1 MGLREESTKR
11 MSNIFSQ
18 IGNIDLESAFQNA
31 DQCLELL
38 AAEKWKDGY
47 ICRKCGNTN
56 YCSGKT
62 LHSRRCTRCK
72 HDESATANTIFHRC
86 KIPLNEAFKIAY
98 IVCNQPDISTY
109 DISRMLKIRQMTC
122 WKFKKRISECLDKKG
137 YFDVMEMPNS

>member
-1 MGLREESTKR
+1 

-122 WKFKKRISECLDKKG
+122 WKFKKRI
-137 YFDVMEMPNS
+137 

>member
-1 MGLREESTKR
+1 

>member
-1 MGLREESTKR
+1 MVIL
-11 MSNIFSQ
+11 I
-18 IGNIDLESAFQNA
+18 LESAFQNA

-56 YCSGKT
+56 YCFGKRSI
-62 LHSRRCTRCK
+62 HGVV
-72 HDESATANTIFHRC
+72 HAANMMNRLLRTPSFIVVKFR
-86 KIPLNEAFKIAY
+86 LNEAFKIAY

>member
-1 MGLREESTKR
+1 

-109 DISRMLKIRQMTC
+109 DLSRMLKIRQMTC

>member
-1 MGLREESTKR
+1 

-18 IGNIDLESAFQNA
+18 IGNIDLESAFQNV

-56 YCSGKT
+56 YCFGKT

-109 DISRMLKIRQMTC
+109 DLSRMLKIRQMTC

-137 YFDVMEMPNS
+137 YFDVMEMPHS

>member
-1 MGLREESTKR
+1 

-56 YCSGKT
+56 YCFGKT
-62 LHSRRCTRCK
+62 LYSRRCTRCK

>member
-1 MGLREESTKR
+1 

-56 YCSGKT
+56 YCFGKT

>member
-1 MGLREESTKR
+1 

-56 YCSGKT
+56 YCFGKT

-109 DISRMLKIRQMTC
+109 DLSRMLKIRQMTC

>member
-1 MGLREESTKR
+1 

-18 IGNIDLESAFQNA
+18 IVNIDLESAFQNA